1 MAAPVREDFLNEDP
15 EIPGQKF
22 CLLSFLSPEK
32 VLAKKDVYMFS
43 KFLETFEYTQRVTTF
58 EKFLI
63 DTMKGINDSITAEAD
78 KAEQN
83 DLSGVAVTLR
93 AARPRLDTLMD
104 TFQAY
109 VKGAQ
114 AELKESKVKE
124 MYDDFMFKNRGK
136 LEQQFYELNE
146 FNTSVRGLK
155 VRGTYNSKEE
165 ATIRSKKLQKLD
177 TIHNI
182 FIGEI
187 GKWLPWDPEPSDIQD
202 QEYAEDK
209 LNTLMKKYK
218 ENEEAR
224 DEFER
229 ENRARGIEA
238 SKRAKVGVAGTEELA
253 ASASGTESMFST
265 DGPADLAIARKM
277 ENKNA

>member
-1 MAAPVREDFLNEDP
+1 MATGVREDFLTEDA

-32 VLAKKDVYMFS
+32 VLAKKDIFMFS
-43 KFLETFEYTQRVTTF
+43 KFLETFEYTQRVTSF
-58 EKFLI
+58 EAFLI
-63 DTMKGINDSITAEAD
+63 NSMKEINDKLTSEAD
-78 KAEQN
+78 RAEQN
-83 DLSGVAVTLR
+83 DLSGVAQVLR
-93 AARPRLDTLMD
+93 NARPRLDTLMD
-104 TFQAY
+104 SFQTH
-109 VKGAQ
+109 VKTTQ
-114 AELKESKVKE
+114 AELKETKVKA
-124 MYDDFMFKNRGK
+124 MYEEFMFKNRGK
-136 LEQQFYELNE
+136 LEEQFYELNE
-146 FNTSVRGLK
+146 FNTSIRGLK

-165 ATIRSKKLQKLD
+165 ATLRSKKLQKLD
-177 TIHNI
+177 TLHNI

-229 ENRARGIEA
+229 ENRARMLEA
-238 SKRAKVGVAGTEELA
+238 SKKAKVGVAGAEEVVDN
-253 ASASGTESMFST
+253 SAMFGT